1 MDINSMT
8 EKVQKAIMNAQNIA
22 VREQHQEVDEVHLYI
37 AMLEDDE
44 SLIHLHFGKNE
55 YWSKRYQRRTTT
67 NPLEKATSNWEWR
80 RTRKTIHYKWLTKSA
95 R

>member
-22 VREQHQEVDEVHLYI
+22 VREQHQEVDEVHLFI

-44 SLIHLHFGKNE
+44 SLMTLHF
-55 YWSKRYQRRTTT
+55 
-67 NPLEKATSNWEWR
+67 
-80 RTRKTIHYKWLTKSA
+80 
-95 R
+95 